1 MKIEEIKEMG
11 NDELSQKLA
20 ELKAA
25 YFNLRFR
32 HETGQLENTS
42 MLKRTRRDIARVKTV
57 MNASARQ

>member
-1 MKIEEIKEMG
+1 MKTDEIKALSA
-11 NDELSQKLA
+11 DEAKQKLA

-42 MLKRTRRDIARVKTV
+42 MLQKTKKDIARVRTV
-57 MNASARQ
+57 LSGMATK